1 MLKRMNAISHS
12 RTHTQGLHEMRR
24 RLAASDVV
32 IEVHDA
38 RIPFTGRNRNF
49 EFFHENHI
57 LVLNKA
63 DCVEKRDRQQ
73 IAEL

>member
-1 MLKRMNAISHS
+1 
-12 RTHTQGLHEMRR
+12 MRR
-24 RLAASDVV
+24 RLASCDAV

-38 RIPFTGRNRNF
+38 RIPFTGRNRSF

-63 DCVEKRDRQQ
+63 DCVGKQNRKLISDS
-73 IAEL
+73 